1 MGELSMENVYVVRLG
16 DLYYQGRD
24 FGLTNNY
31 QYKMTDNLND
41 AILSESFDDVKKL
54 AEDIGGKVY
63 KINLE
68 EVE

>member
-1 MGELSMENVYVVRLG
+1 MKNVYVVRLG
-16 DLYYQGRD
+16 DLYYKGRE
-24 FGLTNNY
+24 FSLTNNY

-41 AILSESFDDVKKL
+41 AILSESFDDVKKI
-54 AEDIGGKVY
+54 AEKIGGKVY

>member
-1 MGELSMENVYVVRLG
+1 MKNVYVVRLG

-24 FGLTNNY
+24 FSLTNNY
-31 QYKMTDNLND
+31 GYKMTDNLND
-41 AILSESFDDVKKL
+41 ASLSESFDYVKKI
-54 AEDIGGKVY
+54 AEKIGGKVY

>member
-1 MGELSMENVYVVRLG
+1 MKNVYVVRLG
-16 DLYYQGRD
+16 DLYYKGRELI
-24 FGLTNNY
+24 LTNNY
-31 QYKMTDNLND
+31 RYKMTDNLND

-63 KINLE
+63 KIKLE

>member
-16 DLYYQGRD
+16 NLYLKRRESGV
-24 FGLTNNY
+24 FGGCL
-31 QYKMTDNLND
+31 YKMTDNLND
-41 AILSESFDDVKKL
+41 ASLSKNFDTVKKL
-54 AEDIGGKVY
+54 AEGIGGKVY

>member
-1 MGELSMENVYVVRLG
+1 MKNVYVVRQG
-16 DLYYQGRD
+16 DLYYKGRD
-24 FGLTNNY
+24 FSLTNNY

-63 KINLE
+63 RVILE
-68 EVE
+68 EVKS

>member
-1 MGELSMENVYVVRLG
+1 MKNVYAVRLG
-16 DLYYQGRD
+16 DLYYKGRE
-24 FGLTNNY
+24 LSITNDY
-31 QYKMTDNLND
+31 RYTMTDNLND

>member
-1 MGELSMENVYVVRLG
+1 MENVYVVRLG

-24 FGLTNNY
+24 FSLTNDY
-31 QYKMTDNLND
+31 RYTMTDNLND

-63 KINLE
+63 RVILE
-68 EVE
+68 EVKS

>member
-1 MGELSMENVYVVRLG
+1 MKNVYVVRQG
-16 DLYYQGRD
+16 DLYYKGIDASRTND
-24 FGLTNNY
+24 FRY
-31 QYKMTDNLND
+31 VMTDNLND

-54 AEDIGGKVY
+54 AEEIGGKVY

>member
-1 MGELSMENVYVVRLG
+1 MENIYVIRLG
-16 DLYYQGRD
+16 DLYYQGRN
-24 FGLTNNY
+24 LSITNDY
-31 QYKMTDNLND
+31 RYVMTDNLND